1 MDTTITYKGFCEDNT
16 QAGRLEDVEIEFL
29 LCIFE
34 EAIRQCRQNGIFE
47 ARFTTS
53 NFEKIKK
60 MGMGNYDIHVECRN
74 ISSRS
79 LWVGNFS
86 TQEKKFKV
94 FAEAN

>member
-16 QAGRLEDVEIEFL
+16 KAGSLEDIEIEVL
-29 LCIFE
+29 LCTFE
-34 EAIRQCRQNGIFE
+34 EAIRQCRQNGISE

-53 NFEKIKK
+53 DFETIKK
-60 MGMGNYDIHVECRN
+60 MGVGDYDIHVECRN
-74 ISSRS
+74 ISGRS